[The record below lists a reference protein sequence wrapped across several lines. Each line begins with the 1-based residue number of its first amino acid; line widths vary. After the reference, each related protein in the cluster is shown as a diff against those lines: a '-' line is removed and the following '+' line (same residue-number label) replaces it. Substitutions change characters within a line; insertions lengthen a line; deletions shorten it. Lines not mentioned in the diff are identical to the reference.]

1 MRRAENRSVTTRLAG
16 ALVPLLLCAITTLT
30 ATATTATAGPAE
42 PALRVQGRENGIDYA
57 VELAADNRAAVATIA
72 SGRFLPTWDGEAVIV
87 TDDDGILTATV
98 PLTYDIV
105 GKTLELTPSITD
117 DGRRLTLTPVAQ
129 SPVPLRDINAQQH
142 FFDVVQ
148 ANLPAVATGAAIGG
162 AIGFLIGFPA
172 GLFILDFIT
181 IPITTVVGALIGGA
195 IGLQQSGG
203 DPAVE
208 AALTYAESLVPGAS
222 ETIRPAF
229 DALPEPQPR

>member
-1 MRRAENRSVTTRLAG
+1 MSVA
-16 ALVPLLLCAITTLT
+16 V
-30 ATATTATAGPAE
+30 ATTATAGPAQ
-42 PALRVQGRENGIDYA
+42 PALRVQGSEDGIDYA
-57 VELAADNRAAVATIA
+57 VELSPDNRAVVATIA

-87 TDDDGILTATV
+87 TDDDGLLAATV
-98 PLTYDIV
+98 PLRHDIV
-105 GKTLELTPSITD
+105 GHTLELTPGITD
-117 DGRRLTLTPVAQ
+117 GSRRLTLTPVAQ

-195 IGLQQSGG
+195 VGLQQGGG

-208 AALTYAESLVPGAS
+208 AALAYAESLVPGAA